1 MSFGKGKGR
10 IGIFGTV
17 WLSSAFFVAIMVITA
32 GASVSTAA
40 QVPNSKS
47 KTKAKDDASHGAK
60 VNAQQLARDVL
71 TNEVKAEQSDHTLWR
86 FRKAEWKNG
95 QEKLYDVIE
104 TRNGDVSRLLAA
116 NGKPLNAE
124 QQRAEDARIQ
134 KLMKELDEL
143 KKQQQTLKADGDKET
158 ELLKMLP
165 DALQYR
171 YAGREG
177 DLVKLTF
184 TPNPKFHASSREAE
198 VFHHMSGV
206 MVLNVK
212 VKRLAE
218 MRGRLTSE
226 VKFFGGILGHLDKG
240 GTFAVK
246 QADVSGTHWDM
257 TLLDTELNGKALF
270 FKTIAVHEKR
280 LESNYQRV
288 PNDITLQQAAQIL
301 TKGAAESAATTS
313 KKAQGSNRAEN

>member
-1 MSFGKGKGR
+1 MSFGKCKGR
-10 IGIFGTV
+10 VFIFGEV
-17 WLSSAFFVAIMVITA
+17 WLSSAFLLAIMTITA
-32 GASVSTAA
+32 GTNISVAA

-47 KTKAKDDASHGAK
+47 KTKAKDDSSHAEK
-60 VNAQQLARDVL
+60 INAQQLAREVL

-116 NGKPLNAE
+116 NGKRLNAE

-134 KLMKELDEL
+134 KLMNELDAL
-143 KKQQQTLKADGDKET
+143 KKQEQTQKADGDKET

-165 DALQYR
+165 DALRYR
-171 YAGREG
+171 YAGRKG

-206 MVLNVK
+206 MVLDVK
-212 VKRLAE
+212 VERLAE
-218 MRGRLTSE
+218 MRGHLTSE

-246 QADVSGTHWDM
+246 QADVAGTHWDM

-280 LESNYQRV
+280 VESNYQRV
-288 PNDITLQQAAQIL
+288 PDDITPQQAAQIL
-301 TKGAAESAATTS
+301 TKSTAESVTATS
-313 KKAQGSNRAEN
+313 KKAQGNNRAEN